1 MITILSRPT
10 AFTGKQR
17 SITRVKASTRLAD
30 MYFFAAVA
38 HAMKVHRIA
47 RKHGCTVLAMLLIFW
62 GRQCAAAI
70 TDPCWGPNTAQSI
83 NFGTVIVRNAAPLG
97 GIIGEYVAT
106 PAARGGSSG
115 TSPYYCYVKGADVS
129 LFTTPYDAS
138 QKIYR
143 TNIDG
148 IGIAIAT
155 SGDQGWP
162 AITAVAP
169 FGIKLYTPALNG
181 NYFRDQNYRVR
192 LIKIADKVSSGNLST
207 GLASTF
213 LAGNGVVMYR
223 LNITGGTIVATNP
236 TCDLIASD
244 ANKTINLD
252 PFQLKNIPASN
263 SFGERSFSIAANCT
277 DAKTATFTF
286 TGTPN
291 TLGGDTYR
299 FANTGTAK
307 GLAMHLKTTADG
319 QTIRADG
326 TGGLNKRTIDVS
338 NGSAVLNLAAAYW
351 REPAESLATG
361 SFKSIVTVTV
371 GYD

>member
-1 MITILSRPT
+1 MITILSRRMV
-10 AFTGKQR
+10 FTGTQR
-17 SITRVKASTRLAD
+17 SITRMQASTCLVD
-30 MYFFAAVA
+30 IYLCSAVA
-38 HAMKVHRIA
+38 KVMKSHRIA
-47 RKHGCTVLAMLLIFW
+47 RKHSYMVFALLLMFW

-70 TDPCWGPNTAQSI
+70 TDPCWGPNTTQSI
-83 NFGTVIVRNAAPLG
+83 NFGTVIVRNSVPLG
-97 GIIGEYVAT
+97 GIIGEYTAT

-129 LFTTPYDAS
+129 LFTTPYDVS

-148 IGIAIAT
+148 IGIVIAT
-155 SGDQGWP
+155 SGNQGWP
-162 AITAVAP
+162 AITVVAP
-169 FGIKLYTPALNG
+169 FGINLYTPALNG
-181 NYFRDQNYRVR
+181 NYFSDQNYRVR

-223 LNITGGTIVATNP
+223 LNITGGTIVGTNP
-236 TCDLIASD
+236 TCDLSAGD
-244 ANKTINLD
+244 VNKTINLD
-252 PFQLKNIPASN
+252 PFQLKNVPVSN
-263 SFGERSFSIAANCT
+263 SFGERAFPITANCA

-291 TLGGDTYR
+291 TIGGDTYR

-326 TGGLNKRTIDVS
+326 TSGLNKRTVDVS
-338 NGSAVLNLAAAYW
+338 NGAAVLNLAAAYW
-351 REPAESLATG
+351 REPAESLTTG
-361 SFKSIVTVTV
+361 SFKSTVTVTL